1 MYPKIISWG
10 EGASTPAFHPS
21 AVMVPSL
28 VMWPLVSPPGASTLD
43 ASHEVYRL
51 AYEWA
56 KAVLRPGPYE
66 LACRVV
72 AN

>member
-1 MYPKIISWG
+1 MYPKPDLGG
-10 EGASTPAFHPS
+10 EGASTLAFLPS
-21 AVMVPSL
+21 AMMVPSF
-28 VMWPLVSPPGASTLD
+28 VVWPMVSPPGANTLD
-43 ASHEVYRL
+43 TSQEVYRL

-66 LACRVV
+66 LACRFI